1 MVSLFL
7 SFMGMINHITHRIFS
22 LNEGAGDTCNVG
34 ERGGGG
40 LNGWNLVVLFSLFFI
55 PRAVFYL

>member
-22 LNEGAGDTCNVG
+22 LDEGAGDTCNVG

-40 LNGWNLVVLFSLFFI
+40 G
-55 PRAVFYL
+55 